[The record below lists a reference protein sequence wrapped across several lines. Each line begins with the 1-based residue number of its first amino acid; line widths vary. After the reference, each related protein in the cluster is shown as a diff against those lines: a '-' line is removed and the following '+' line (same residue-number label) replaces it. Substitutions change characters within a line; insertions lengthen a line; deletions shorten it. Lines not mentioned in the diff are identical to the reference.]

1 MAKLTATINVEG
13 IPQLDRDVGKR
24 ARDNRARRLREIDYE
39 TLGAL
44 QPRSIVADVIEKRVA
59 ELRAA
64 YQTELQRL
72 LLLVHRPGLRRVYA
86 EKDQREYIIDGA
98 GNKLASIWVQW
109 PDPGEFIVVIRSEV
123 YTLSG
128 MEAFGNGVDGS
139 A

>member
-13 IPQLDRDVGKR
+13 IPQLDGAGKR
-24 ARDNRARRLREIDYE
+24 ARDNRARRLRELDYE
-39 TLGAL
+39 MLGAL
-44 QPRSIVADVIEKRVA
+44 QPRSITADLLEKRVA

-64 YQTELQRL
+64 YRNELHRL

-86 EKDQREYIIDGA
+86 KEDQREYIIDGA
-98 GNKLASIWVQW
+98 GNKLAALWIQY
-109 PDPGEFIVVIRSEV
+109 PDPGEYIVVIRSEV

-128 MEAFGNGVDGS
+128 TEAVGNGCDGT